1 MDISAARL
9 SILAGVM
16 AASMFHDIRGK
27 RIPNRVIIFGALA
40 GLASSVLP
48 GSIGLAH
55 SLGGVGMG
63 LAMLMP
69 LYALRAMG
77 AGDVKLMGVAGAF
90 VGIEATFF
98 SALFGFAAGGLLA
111 LVYSVYAG
119 TLGQTMRNLKMFI
132 FHSAVRVAGGCFPH
146 AGDMAVS
153 GERMPYSLAIAGG
166 VGTYLAVR
174 FYTTGALV

>member
-1 MDISAARL
+1 MEISAARL
-9 SILAGVM
+9 IILAGVI
-16 AASMFHDIRGK
+16 AASVCHDIRAK

-48 GSIGLAH
+48 GSIGLAQ
-55 SLGGVGMG
+55 SLGGLGMG

-77 AGDVKLMGVAGAF
+77 AGDVKLMAVAGAF
-90 VGIEATFF
+90 LGIETTFF
-98 SALFGFAAGGLLA
+98 SALFAFAAGGLLA
-111 LVYSVYAG
+111 LVYSAYAG
-119 TLGQTMRNLKMFI
+119 AFGQTMRNLKMFI
-132 FHSAVRVAGGCFPH
+132 FHSAVRVAGGRLPN
-146 AGDMAVS
+146 AGDMALG

-174 FYTTGALV
+174 FYTAGVLV